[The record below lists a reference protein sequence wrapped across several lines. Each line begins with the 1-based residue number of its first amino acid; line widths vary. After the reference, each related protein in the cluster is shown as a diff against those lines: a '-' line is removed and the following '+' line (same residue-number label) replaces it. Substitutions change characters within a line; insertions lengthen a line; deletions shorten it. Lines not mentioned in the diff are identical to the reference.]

1 MRVVCS
7 YYTNCSRLGLVVD
20 KLGAGNN
27 IGVFPITG
35 VIIRSKGATKCIG
48 PNVEL
53 LVYSYTGGT
62 PVLLTNNSEYC
73 QCNGTEIE
81 YDIVGRESIYVQ
93 ALRLCAA
100 KVATSKNA
108 FSMECALR
116 GCTAVASTD
125 GSTNVSYAIHTPSG
139 EILTESE
146 NVPLQ
151 LYTECQSIKSFRYSI
166 VTDTCE
172 KDIVVRKGQVEVFR
186 EIAHYINK
194 ALVFTRVSEN
204 QVLNELCVTATG
216 CCEVKR
222 LKDGSTR
229 LAKVPFTKVKI
240 DSTFAI
246 SAVDCSL
253 DELLRSPNICAA
265 LSGGI
270 LV

>member
-7 YYTNCSRLGLVVD
+7 YYTNCNRLGLVVD

-35 VIIRSKGATKCIG
+35 VIIRSKGTTKCIG
-48 PNVEL
+48 PNIEL
-53 LVYSYTGGT
+53 LVYPYAGGT
-62 PVLLTNNSEYC
+62 PVLLTNNSEHC
-73 QCNGTEIE
+73 QYNGEAFE
-81 YDIVGRESIYVQ
+81 YDIAGRESIYVQ

-100 KVATSKNA
+100 KVATSRNA

-125 GSTNVSYAIHTPSG
+125 GSTNVSYTIHTPSG

-146 NVPLQ
+146 TVPLQ
-151 LYTECQSIKSFRYSI
+151 LYTECQAIKSFKYSI

-194 ALVFTRVSEN
+194 ALVFTKVSDS
-204 QVLNELCVTATG
+204 QVLSELCITSTG

-229 LAKVPFTKVKI
+229 IIKVPFTKVKV
-240 DSTFAI
+240 DNTFAI

-253 DELLRSPNICAA
+253 DELLRSSNICIA
-265 LSGGI
+265 LSGG
-270 LV
+270 VSA